1 MGRAND
7 GRYEKRQSEHFD
19 KYPNSD
25 FDFSIL
31 GRAPVGADLSKLE
44 EDFIRR
50 CGGPTNKS
58 NPDGSLS
65 NKRYEMNEKRYQEN
79 GGVVPKPASN

>member
-1 MGRAND
+1 MGVD
-7 GRYEKRQSEHFD
+7 
-19 KYPNSD
+19 
-25 FDFSIL
+25 L
-31 GRAPVGADLSKLE
+31 GKLE

-65 NKRYEMNEKRYQEN
+65 NKRSEMNDKRYQEN
-79 GGVVPKPASN
+79 GGVVPKPSSN